1 MKKKLIE
8 VALPL
13 EAINKESAREKSIR
27 HGHPSTLH
35 LWWSRKPLATCRAV
49 WFAQLVDDP
58 ASLPEQFPTEE
69 AQEKERQRLFRIIE
83 ELVKWENINN
93 ETVLNAARAEI
104 LKSTGGNPPPVYDPF
119 CGGGSI
125 PLEAQRL
132 GLEAHGS
139 DLNPV
144 AVLIT
149 KALIEIPPKFAGMA
163 PVNPRAKTSLL
174 KGGTWK
180 GAQGLAEDVRYYGQ
194 WMRDEAEKRIGHLY
208 PKATLPGGGDATV
221 IAWLFCRTVK
231 CPNPACGAMMPLTSK
246 FVLSTKKGKE
256 AWVEPVVTPG
266 SSGNP
271 PAIAFEVKTGK
282 GTPPEGTVN
291 RRGARCVACG
301 TPVPFDHVR
310 SEGKAGRMNVEMMA
324 MVAEGERGRIYLS
337 ADQNHIQTA
346 EKANPTWRPDSELP
360 HNPRDFKTPNYGM
373 QTFGDLFTS
382 RQLVALTTFSDLV
395 GEARKKILTDAEDSG
410 LSAEQARAYAD
421 GVATYLTL
429 GVSRLTDICNSLCR
443 WENTKTQVRNLFGRQ
458 AIPMI
463 WDYAEPNIFAE
474 AAGDYGV
481 SLDNLLKALEK
492 VPSKG
497 NGNVKQC
504 NASLIADQHNGTFK
518 VISTDPPY
526 YDNIGYADLS
536 DFFYVWLRRSL
547 KDIYPDILSTMLV
560 PKASELIASPYRFGG
575 DKQKAQKFFEDGLGQ
590 AFAQMCKVQHHDFPL
605 TVYYAFKQSETD
617 EDQDGE
623 GNTTVVASTGW
634 ETMLEGLIQAGFLID
649 GTWPMRSELSNR
661 MIASGTNALA
671 SSIVLVCRPRPETA
685 PIVTRR
691 EFLNAL
697 KRELPDALKKL
708 QHGNI
713 APVDLAQASIGPGIG
728 VYSRTKKVIEADG
741 SAMTVRTALQ
751 LINRALDE
759 YLSEQE
765 GELDND
771 TRFAVTWYEN
781 YGFQAASYGD
791 AETLAKARNV
801 SVSGVVEAGILHS
814 AAGKVRLLKRS
825 ELQPDYD
832 PLTDERFTVWEAMQY
847 LIKHIEEHG
856 EQSAAEFLKKLGPV
870 GEQARALA
878 YRLYSSCERRGW
890 AEEAGAYNSLV
901 IAWPELEQL
910 ATRITTTTPK
920 PGKLF

>member
-1 MKKKLIE
+1 MKLIE

-35 LWWSRKPLATCRAV
+35 LWWARRPLAACRAV
-49 WFAQLVDDP
+49 LFAQLVDDP
-58 ASLPEQFPTEE
+58 ASHPDQFPTEE

-83 ELVKWENINN
+83 DLVKWENITN
-93 ETVLNAARAEI
+93 ETVLNAARTEI

-149 KALIEIPPKFAGMA
+149 KALIEIPPKFAGQ
-163 PVNPRAKTSLL
+163 PPINPKASTSLL

-180 GAQGLAEDVRYYGQ
+180 GAQGLAEDVRYYGH

-208 PKATLPGGGDATV
+208 PKATLPGGGEATV
-221 IAWLFCRTVK
+221 IAWLWARTVK
-231 CPNPACGAMMPLTSK
+231 CPNPACGAQMPLVRS
-246 FVLSTKKGKE
+246 FALSTKKGKE
-256 AWVEPVVTPG
+256 TWVEPVVTPG

-282 GTPPEGTVN
+282 GTPPEPPKLK
-291 RRGARCVACG
+291 RGANFKCIACNMP
-301 TPVPFDHVR
+301 T
-310 SEGKAGRMNVEMMA
+310 EGDYIKAEGMAGRMGSQLMA
-324 MVAEGERGRIYLS
+324 IVAEGKNGRAYLS
-337 ADQNHIQTA
+337 
-346 EKANPTWRPDSELP
+346 PTTFQETIAQEAKPSWRPEQELA
-360 HNPRDFKTPNYGM
+360 NDPRNIWCIPYGLT
-373 QTFGDLFTS
+373 TFGDLFTS

-395 GEARKKILTDAEDSG
+395 SEAREKSLIDGEDSG

-421 GVATYLTL
+421 AVATYLGL
-429 GVSRLTDICNSLCR
+429 AVSRLANRSATICF
-443 WENTKTQVRNLFGRQ
+443 WDTGGEKIQQVFARQ
-458 AIPMI
+458 AIPMT
-463 WDYAEPNIFAE
+463 WDYTEGNPFSDSTGNFV
-474 AAGDYGV
+474 GQLDY
-481 SLDNLLKALEK
+481 LLSTLELLGTQT
-492 VPSKG
+492 KG
-497 NGNVKQC
+497 NC
-504 NASLIADQHNGTFK
+504 DQLDATSQIKSNRHFCF
-518 VISTDPPY
+518 STDPPY
-526 YDNIGYADLS
+526 YDAIAYADLS
-536 DFFYVWLRRSL
+536 DFFYIWLRRCL
-547 KDIYPDILSTMLV
+547 RTVFPDLFGTLTT
-560 PKASELIASPYRFGG
+560 PKAKELVAIPYRFDGS
-575 DKQKAQKFFEDGLGQ
+575 KQKAQQFFEGGLYKV
-590 AFAQMCKVQHHDFPL
+590 FEQMRKFQDSEFPL
-605 TVYYAFKQSETD
+605 TVYYAFKQTEAEQNENEKNQK
-617 EDQDGE
+617 EDI
-623 GNTTVVASTGW
+623 ASTGW
-634 ETMLEGLIQAGFLID
+634 ETMLEGLITAGFSVN
-649 GTWPMRSELSNR
+649 GTWPMRTELTTNLKKN
-661 MIASGTNALA
+661 INALA
-671 SSIVLVCRPRPETA
+671 TSVVLVCRPRPETA
-685 PIVTRR
+685 SIVTRR

-713 APVDLAQASIGPGIG
+713 APVDLAQASIGPGMG
-728 VYSRTKKVIEADG
+728 VYSRAKKVIEADG

-781 YGFQAASYGD
+781 YGFNAASYGD

-832 PLTDERFTVWEAMQY
+832 PLKDERFTVWEAMQY

-901 IAWPELEQL
+901 IAWPELERL
-910 ATRITTTTPK
+910 ATQLTTTTSQPS
-920 PGKLF
+920 LFGVL